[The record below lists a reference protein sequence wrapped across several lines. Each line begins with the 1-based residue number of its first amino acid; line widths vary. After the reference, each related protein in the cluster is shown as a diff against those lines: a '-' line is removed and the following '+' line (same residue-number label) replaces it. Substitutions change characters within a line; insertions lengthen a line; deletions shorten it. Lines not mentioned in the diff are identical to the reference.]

1 MDSIFPGA
9 FNNPDPPTFTPDSIN
24 PDPMTTSGDDSLL
37 GNINSPLADLSW
49 SNLDDNLFAMIA
61 AMENPPTVEVPMIAA
76 MENPPTVEVL
86 MIAAMENPPTVEAP
100 MMAAMENPPTVE
112 LPMIA
117 ANSVVTGVVWPRDIA
132 QDEFSIAVDQVL
144 PPPDLA
150 SISGNVVQTHL
161 LIYIYIYLFMHV
173 DDLI

>member
-9 FNNPDPPTFTPDSIN
+9 FNNPDPPTFTPDGIN
-24 PDPMTTSGDDSLL
+24 PDPMTISGDDSLL

-76 MENPPTVEVL
+76 MENPPTVE
-86 MIAAMENPPTVEAP
+86 AP

-112 LPMIA
+112 VPMIA

-150 SISGNVVQTHL
+150 SSSGNVVQTHL
-161 LIYIYIYLFMHV
+161 LIYIYIYMHV